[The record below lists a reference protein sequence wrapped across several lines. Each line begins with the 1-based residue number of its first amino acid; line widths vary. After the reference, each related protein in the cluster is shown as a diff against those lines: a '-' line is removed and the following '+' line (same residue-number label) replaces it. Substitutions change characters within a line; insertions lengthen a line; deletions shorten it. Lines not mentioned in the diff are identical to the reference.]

1 MCQVYGVWRIKAFPI
16 KSVRWILK
24 NFNTQTHP
32 KTHGNLTHPYQCSGE
47 LLNHDIK
54 QISVIEGFLDYHK
67 STEIL
72 LLSIDNSDD
81 EVFSHIG
88 L

>member
-1 MCQVYGVWRIKAFPI
+1 METSHSPI
-16 KSVRWILK
+16 
-24 NFNTQTHP
+24 
-32 KTHGNLTHPYQCSGE
+32 SGE
-47 LLNHDIK
+47 LLNRDMNK
-54 QISVIEGFLDYHK
+54 ISVIEGFLDYHK

-72 LLSIDNSDD
+72 LLYIDNSED